1 MNDQAIPTGA
11 QARTVPTV
19 SAAVGW
25 DVGRRWAIYG
35 GVIAALGSILPW
47 VTISMPNLPEVLGK
61 VRNWGLNGE
70 DGLGILVL
78 ILGIVIV
85 GFTLGPARLDDRW
98 RAVIV
103 LIAGIATVAFAAFRA
118 LDLGWAVTAANNKV
132 IVTTSDATV
141 APGSQNVA
149 VAPTFGLAVVALG
162 GLLAAANAA
171 AVLILTYRRRPVGGG
186 AILPSQLASADFAQE
201 SPAEITFIPVADQSA
216 LLGAIG
222 GVPRPATDV
231 VVDARDVNKWFGRLH
246 VLKDVCLQVKRQ
258 ETVVIIGPSGSGK
271 TTFIRCINHLEKIQ
285 SGRIFVNGH
294 LIGYREAGG
303 GQKLVED
310 RERNI
315 ARQREQIGMVFQR
328 FNLFPHMTAL
338 ENIIEAPI
346 QVRGMAHDEAIAMG
360 RALLE
365 RVGLAAKET
374 VYPNQLSG
382 GQQQRIA
389 IARALAMKPALMLFD
404 EPTSALDPEMIGE
417 VLEVMKELAR
427 EGMTMI
433 VVSHEM
439 GFAREV
445 ANRVVMMDDGV
456 VVEEGTPDQVFS
468 APAHQRTKT
477 FLSKIL

>member
-1 MNDQAIPTGA
+1 MTMIKGD
-11 QARTVPTV
+11 
-19 SAAVGW
+19 
-25 DVGRRWAIYG
+25 
-35 GVIAALGSILPW
+35 
-47 VTISMPNLPEVLGK
+47 
-61 VRNWGLNGE
+61 
-70 DGLGILVL
+70 
-78 ILGIVIV
+78 
-85 GFTLGPARLDDRW
+85 
-98 RAVIV
+98 
-103 LIAGIATVAFAAFRA
+103 
-118 LDLGWAVTAANNKV
+118 
-132 IVTTSDATV
+132 
-141 APGSQNVA
+141 
-149 VAPTFGLAVVALG
+149 
-162 GLLAAANAA
+162 
-171 AVLILTYRRRPVGGG
+171 
-186 AILPSQLASADFAQE
+186 
-201 SPAEITFIPVADQSA
+201 

-231 VVDARDVNKWFGRLH
+231 VVDAREVNKWFGRLH
-246 VLKDVCLQVKRQ
+246 VLKDVSIQVKLQ
-258 ETVVIIGPSGSGK
+258 ETVVVVGPSGSGK

-285 SGRIFVNGH
+285 SGRIFVNGR
-294 LIGYREAGG
+294 LIGYRETPAGQRKLPLIGQRG
-303 GQKLVED
+303 GPPGAMRLIED
-310 RERNI
+310 KEKNI
-315 ARQREQIGMVFQR
+315 AAQRQEIGMVFQR

-346 QVRGMAHDEAIAMG
+346 HVRGTPEDEAIAIG

-365 RVGLAAKET
+365 RVGLAAKEK

-445 ANRVVMMDDGV
+445 ANRVVMMDEGV
-456 VVEEGTPDQVFS
+456 VVEEGVPDQIFS
-468 APAHQRTKT
+468 APTQERTKA